1 LLNGVDD
8 VGVEGILHTAHHKA
22 DRVRTNFDEVAC
34 AVVRHI
40 PVRLDD
46 GADPSAGILTHVRTV
61 VEHAGDGADAH
72 VCKLCNILDGHTDA
86 PPAMIP
92 ETLPVTF
99 PILAYSIAPTAGK
112 VK

>member
-1 LLNGVDD
+1 MLDGADD
-8 VGVEGILHTAHHKA
+8 IGVEGVLHTAHHKA
-22 DRVRTNFDEVAC
+22 DRVGADLDEVAR

-72 VCKLCNILDGHTDA
+72 VCKLCNILDGHADA

>member
-1 LLNGVDD
+1 M
-8 VGVEGILHTAHHKA
+8 A
-22 DRVRTNFDEVAC
+22 RC
-34 AVVRHI
+34 
-40 PVRLDD
+40 PYLDYESG
-46 GADPSAGILTHVRTV
+46 GAFFSQ
-61 VEHAGDGADAH
+61 GDY
-72 VCKLCNILDGHTDA
+72 VCKLCNILDGHADA